1 VFSHSLQF
9 DPAHPAWSELPA
21 QSAAFALFGS
31 DPNAEPYISRTP
43 NLRNRLRRLL
53 DPRPDQS
60 KRLRLAQSVTRIEY
74 ALTGSE
80 FEAWLLLYAAFLSA
94 FGDRARKRLHLRNP
108 VLLRMSMENAYP
120 RVYVTN
126 RVTKK
131 AYEHLFGPWPSRVAA
146 ENALEAMLNLFLLRR
161 CVDEL
166 HPDPAFPGC
175 VYSEM
180 KKCMAPCFKGCTDQR
195 YAEESAAVHAFL
207 ATRGQSLIA
216 DLTRQREDASASLD
230 FEQAADLH
238 ARLAKVESAA
248 ALMPPAVHALDDLS
262 GIILQPAA
270 EPDHVALFLLT
281 RGAIAGPVPYSIA
294 GMRLH
299 NEQSGSSSLFAQPVA
314 IQPVP
319 LDEAGAP
326 AVKLA
331 ARDALESRL
340 DEALTA
346 LKAMAGTPFVNGVV
360 SGHGEEGFVS
370 GHGEERFVPGHGEE
384 GFVSTHG
391 EERFVPGHG
400 EEGFVS
406 GHGEE
411 GFVSGHGFSRAEN
424 PPLKRGALAPGSLF
438 PSPTGTQQTA
448 DHLSLFARW
457 YYRPQAKRVGEVCFT
472 QPNGELPKKAILRA
486 ISRVYSHSIAPG
498 LSQ

>member
-1 VFSHSLQF
+1 MFSRSLQF
-9 DPAHPAWSELPA
+9 DPAHPAWADLPTE
-21 QSAAFALFGS
+21 SAVFALFAA

-60 KRLRLAQSVTRIEY
+60 KRLRLAQSVARIEY

-80 FEAWLLLYAAFLSA
+80 FEAWLLLYAASISA

-131 AYEHLFGPWPSRVAA
+131 ASEHLFGPWPSRVAA
-146 ENALEAMLNLFLLRR
+146 ESALEAMLNLFLLRR

-166 HPDPAFPGC
+166 HPDPTFPGC

-180 KKCMAPCFKGCTDQR
+180 KKCLAPCFKGCTDAR

-207 ATRGQSLIA
+207 ATHGQSLIA
-216 DLTRQREDASASLD
+216 DITHQRDEASAVLD
-230 FEQAADLH
+230 FERAAELH
-238 ARLAKVESAA
+238 ARLAKVEAAA
-248 ALMPPAVHALDDLS
+248 ALMPPAVHSLDHLS
-262 GIILQPAA
+262 GLIIQPAA
-270 EPDHVALFLLT
+270 EPEQVALFLLT
-281 RGAIAGPVPYSIA
+281 EGVLAGPVPYSIS

-314 IQPVP
+314 LAPVP

-331 ARDALESRL
+331 ARDELELRL
-340 DEALTA
+340 DDALTA
-346 LKAMAGTPFVNGVV
+346 L
-360 SGHGEEGFVS
+360 
-370 GHGEERFVPGHGEE
+370 EERK
-384 GFVSTHG
+384 
-391 EERFVPGHG
+391 R
-400 EEGFVS
+400 
-406 GHGEE
+406 
-411 GFVSGHGFSRAEN
+411 EN
-424 PPLKRGALAPGSLF
+424 QS
-438 PSPTGTQQTA
+438 STQQTA

-457 YYRPQAKRVGEVCFT
+457 YYRPQAKRIGEICFT
-472 QPNGELPKKAILRA
+472 QPDGELPKRAILRA
-486 ISRVYSHSIAPG
+486 VSRVYAQNLARQALPA
-498 LSQ
+498 